1 MHLINQ
7 CLNYWGT
14 EIYLINC
21 KFRKFVKDFTIFK
34 IEKFPLN
41 SFYI

>member
-7 CLNYWGT
+7 YLNYSSS

-21 KFRKFVKDFTIFK
+21 KFRKFVKDFMIFK
-34 IEKFPLN
+34 IVKFPLT
-41 SFYI
+41 SSHI